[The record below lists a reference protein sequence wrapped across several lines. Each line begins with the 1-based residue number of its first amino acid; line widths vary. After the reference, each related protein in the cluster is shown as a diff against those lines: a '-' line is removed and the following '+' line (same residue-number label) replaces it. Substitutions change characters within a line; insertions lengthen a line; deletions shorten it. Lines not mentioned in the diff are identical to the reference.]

1 MQTTL
6 IRRFSTSDQV
16 THFLNAIAWI
26 VLGIS
31 GIAIGSALRVG
42 EDPSHAALGAHFVA
56 GALLAAVLLVYAT
69 AARGRFARMLYE
81 IFRRDRHFLAWLKCL
96 GGYPQKLLGLPLDS
110 RSVPPQ
116 GRYNAGQR
124 VAYAAL
130 IGANFTLVGSGLA
143 LFLMHD
149 PANGASGAA
158 FEPLR
163 ALHSCAFALSLLV
176 LCAHIPMGL
185 ASGVPLRAILRF
197 GQGWVPAEHARKTS
211 PLWVAQDL
219 EVERID
225 GDRTVLRERS
235 LGSWN

>member
-16 THFLNAIAWI
+16 THFLNALAWI

-31 GIAIGSALRVG
+31 GIAIGSALRAG

-56 GALLAAVLLVYAT
+56 GALLAAVLLAYAA

-81 IFRRDRHFLAWLKCL
+81 IFRRDRHFLARLKCL
-96 GGYPQKLLGLPLDS
+96 GGYPQKLLGLPLDP

-124 VAYAAL
+124 VAYATL
-130 IGANFTLVGSGLA
+130 IGANFTLVGSGFA

-149 PANGASGAA
+149 PANGASAA
-158 FEPLR
+158 FELLR
-163 ALHSCAFALSLLV
+163 TLHSCAFALSLLV

-185 ASGVPLRAILRF
+185 ASRVPLRAILRF
-197 GQGWVPAEHARKTS
+197 GKGLVPAEHARKTS

-235 LGSWN
+235 LGSRN

>member
-6 IRRFSTSDQV
+6 IRRFSASDQV
-16 THFLNAIAWI
+16 THFLNSIAWI

-31 GIAIGSALRVG
+31 GIAIGSALRAG

-56 GALLAAVLLVYAT
+56 GALLAAVLLVYAA

-96 GGYPQKLLGLPLDS
+96 GGYPQKLLGLPLDPHC
-110 RSVPPQ
+110 VPPQ

-130 IGANFTLVGSGLA
+130 IGANFTLVGSGFA

-149 PANGASGAA
+149 PANGASAA
-158 FEPLR
+158 YERLR
-163 ALHSCAFALSLLV
+163 ALHSCAFALSLFV
-176 LCAHIPMGL
+176 LCAHIPMGR

-197 GQGWVPAEHARKTS
+197 GQGWVPVEHARKAS

-225 GDRTVLRERS
+225 GDRTLLRERS
-235 LGSWN
+235 LGSRK